1 MLGGPGKAKEILLK
15 SNISPPFM
23 LVSLW
28 LDFNIEVAC
37 FQGNIESVINTIQAN
52 KITEDS
58 SQAVQGMMIR

>member
-1 MLGGPGKAKEILLK
+1 
-15 SNISPPFM
+15 M